1 MPITEVPSGAVFATL
16 LGFLAAAIVLATVFE
31 VPLPL
36 VSSERRALVAVVAVG
51 FAMCVAGGWATER
64 VVPTGPTAIVASLA
78 GVLSIIVLLAVVNGW
93 TAVLDPVA
101 GVFYGTNAI
110 GIADRV
116 GVLAIGVLIAVAW
129 IASTL
134 RQVGL
139 VSAG

>member
-16 LGFLAAAIVLATVFE
+16 LGFLAAGIVLATIFA

-36 VSSERRALVAVVAVG
+36 ITSERRALVAVVATG

-64 VVPTGPTAIVASLA
+64 VVPAGPTALIASLA
-78 GVLSIIVLLAVVNGW
+78 GILSIVVLFAAVKGW
-93 TAVLDPVA
+93 TALLDPVA
-101 GVFYGTNAI
+101 GIFYGTNAI

-116 GVLAIGVLIAVAW
+116 GVLAIGVLIAIAW

-134 RQVGL
+134 RQIGL
-139 VSAG
+139 VTPS

>member
-1 MPITEVPSGAVFATL
+1 MAITEVPSGAVVATL
-16 LGFLAAAIVLATVFE
+16 LGFLAAAIVLATVLG

-36 VSSERRALVAVVAVG
+36 VNSERRALVGVVAVG

-64 VVPTGPTAIVASLA
+64 VVPAGPTAIVASLA
-78 GVLSIIVLLAVVNGW
+78 GILSIVVLLAVVNGW
-93 TAVLDPVA
+93 TTVLDPVA
-101 GVFYGTNAI
+101 SLFYGTNAI

-116 GVLAIGVLIAVAW
+116 GVLAVGVLIAVAW

-139 VSAG
+139 VSAS